1 MAFFLGGG
9 GSGGFFFFTLINFF
23 KVIFNLLC
31 ATLGRFGRYWGEGL
45 PSTREESDGIFVKE
59 FTNNA
64 VLIRLF

>member
-1 MAFFLGGG
+1 MAFGGG
-9 GSGGFFFFTLINFF
+9 GAVGRGFFFFTLINFF

-31 ATLGRFGRYWGEGL
+31 ATLGRFGRYWGKGL

>member
-1 MAFFLGGG
+1 MAFFWGG
-9 GSGGFFFFTLINFF
+9 GSGGCFFFTLINFF

-31 ATLGRFGRYWGEGL
+31 ATFGRFGRYLGEGL
-45 PSTREESDGIFVKE
+45 SSTREESDGIFVKE